1 MSTARDCRKLFLT
14 QACFQDH
21 LVSLIRFTNR
31 CKPSPSKAPFG
42 STPRYAALAGATGL
56 TCRTA
61 PLHNLPAS
69 GTPTA
74 RVCPSFPESMDLTP
88 YMTELETAY
97 LEQAMVGMG
106 MAYET
111 RRHSFRPASL
121 IRRAYTCA
129 VVGVIHLAEPIAVAS
144 DRCACRPRKATNAGQ
159 ERACSSDIIGAGPPA
174 LTARAAQGAVSTVSE
189 GISMQHCY
197 KEGGPTTGGR
207 RNCFPLACWRYS
219 LALAPRVAR
228 RCLE

>member
-1 MSTARDCRKLFLT
+1 
-14 QACFQDH
+14 
-21 LVSLIRFTNR
+21 
-31 CKPSPSKAPFG
+31 
-42 STPRYAALAGATGL
+42 
-56 TCRTA
+56 
-61 PLHNLPAS
+61 
-69 GTPTA
+69 
-74 RVCPSFPESMDLTP
+74 
-88 YMTELETAY
+88 MTELETAY

-121 IRRAYTCA
+121 IRRAYTCL
-129 VVGVIHLAEPIAVAS
+129 VVGVIHLSEPFAVAS

-174 LTARAAQGAVSTVSE
+174 LTARAAQGAVSTVSQ

-207 RNCFPLACWRYS
+207 RNCFPLACWRYA